1 MPEKLNLKLKLIVSI
16 TKLDQKVVKLIQT
29 PQEKGELSQFRRMNS
44 PEALVLTVIT
54 NTPPF
59 GAKPGTSRWVSECDI
74 KYSVKLNPP
83 TPTVYTVIHTVGPEV
98 NCKEQGHRKS
108 PSSGQRLSDIA
119 GICLAAGVG
128 WWTQEGSPRPRTPL
142 PQGKLGILWL
152 GASLLS
158 SETISQVDQ

>member
-1 MPEKLNLKLKLIVSI
+1 M
-16 TKLDQKVVKLIQT
+16 IQS
-29 PQEKGELSQFRRMNS
+29 PQEKDELSQFRRLNG
-44 PEALVLTVIT
+44 PEALVLTGI
-54 NTPPF
+54 TPPPSLLW
-59 GAKPGTSRWVSECDI
+59 AKPGTPRWVGECDI

-83 TPTVYTVIHTVGPEV
+83 MPTVYTVIHTVGPEV

-128 WWTQEGSPRPRTPL
+128 RRNQERSPLPRTPL

-152 GASLLS
+152 GASLLM
-158 SETISQVDQ
+158 SETISQVDSEMLLMG

>member
-1 MPEKLNLKLKLIVSI
+1 MKL
-16 TKLDQKVVKLIQT
+16 TQT
-29 PQEKGELSQFRRMNS
+29 PQEKGKLSQFRRMNS

-54 NTPPF
+54 HPPLF
-59 GAKPGTSRWVSECDI
+59 WAKPGTSSWVGECDI

-98 NCKEQGHRKS
+98 NCKEQGHRES
-108 PSSGQRLSDIA
+108 PSSEQRLSDIA
-119 GICLAAGVG
+119 GICPAAGVG

-142 PQGKLGILWL
+142 LQGKLGILWS

-158 SETISQVDQ
+158 RDYIPSRPGMSPIGSKFPRKKGNM